1 MHTMAFLVAEHGENA
16 IDTMRAVKH
25 ALDAKNILHP
35 GKIVRW

>member
-1 MHTMAFLVAEHGENA
+1 MHKMACLVAEHGESA

-25 ALDAKNILHP
+25 ALDPKNIMSP

>member
-1 MHTMAFLVAEHGENA
+1 MHTMAFLVAEHGESP

-25 ALDAKNILHP
+25 ALAPKNILHP